1 MHIFEVVST
10 ENMERKASK
19 ILDPWTLDEQLS
31 IETELILEPSAEI
44 DRLIER
50 LEKISSAGEQRVVVF
65 ETKRNKVSDKNR
77 DGRRK

>member
-1 MHIFEVVST
+1 
-10 ENMERKASK
+10 MERKASK